1 MSERAREIAHAEYLA
16 DPTHTHVDYPK
27 MRCRACRDR
36 DCLAETI
43 QSALE
48 EATAGVEKERDH
60 FKHVLE
66 RHGYATDPHEADLQ
80 LMADD
85 EARKQRAETAESA
98 LARMRESLEKCEKA
112 IARQIEG
119 NLDAYDEMS
128 DALDGARAALATCTC
143 DDSDK
148 PCPECTPED

>member
-48 EATAGVEKERDH
+48 EATAGVEKELILLRHLADVVQQREDWPLKEIDEGVPSEQIEAKAFALDDAVRD
-60 FKHVLE
+60 
-66 RHGYATDPHEADLQ
+66 
-80 LMADD
+80 
-85 EARKQRAETAESA
+85 A
-98 LARMRESLEKCEKA
+98 LAA
-112 IARQIEG
+112 IKEQA
-119 NLDAYDEMS
+119 
-128 DALDGARAALATCTC
+128 
-143 DDSDK
+143 
-148 PCPECTPED
+148 